1 MAHIWALRKKEDK
14 ENGAE
19 ITFEEI
25 TAENFSKSTKTSS
38 NKFKKPYKPQVAC
51 IKHTKPR

>member
-25 TAENFSKSTKTSS
+25 TADNFSKSTKTSS